1 MPRGEAHRYLLMIE
15 LRGLEYPDNF
25 LADQSLSSGAA
36 GQTPQEA
43 QSQGTT
49 TVGNSIIR
57 YDVGVEAIRSC
68 HVRAARA
75 LLDWSMLVLAESSGV
90 SLSTV
95 KRLEEKIAP
104 HAPRSLTKILTTL
117 CQAGIYFV
125 MMNDGTLAVAKR
137 DIPIEQS

>member
-1 MPRGEAHRYLLMIE
+1 
-15 LRGLEYPDNF
+15 
-25 LADQSLSSGAA
+25 
-36 GQTPQEA
+36 
-43 QSQGTT
+43 
-49 TVGNSIIR
+49 VGNNIIR

-104 HAPRSLTKILTTL
+104 HTPRSLTATPMA
-117 CQAGIYFV
+117 C
-125 MMNDGTLAVAKR
+125 AVTR
-137 DIPIEQS
+137 SVTQLES

>member
-1 MPRGEAHRYLLMIE
+1 M
-15 LRGLEYPDNF
+15 
-25 LADQSLSSGAA
+25 
-36 GQTPQEA
+36 
-43 QSQGTT
+43 
-49 TVGNSIIR
+49 GNNIIR

-104 HAPRSLTKILTTL
+104 HTPRSLTKILATL

-125 MMNDGTLAVAKR
+125 ILNDGTLAVAKR
-137 DIPIEQS
+137 DTTLEQS